1 MFAPSARSSID
12 AASPVVRAV
21 PRKLDAGFPGRAHAV
36 RPLAFAISQGV
47 FIAVTAALFVV
58 WLVLAR

>member
-12 AASPVVRAV
+12 AASPVVRAI
-21 PRKLDAGFPGRAHAV
+21 PRKLDAVFPGRAHAV

-58 WLVLAR
+58 WLVVAK